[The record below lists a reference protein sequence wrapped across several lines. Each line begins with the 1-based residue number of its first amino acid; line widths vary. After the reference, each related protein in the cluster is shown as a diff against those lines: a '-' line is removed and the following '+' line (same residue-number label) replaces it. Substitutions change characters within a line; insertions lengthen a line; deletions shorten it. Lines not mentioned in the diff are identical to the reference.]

1 MTTLNDMNDQVLQEH
16 YSALIHK
23 YEKFQAKKLTLNMS
37 RGVPCPEQ
45 LDLSAGLLDCLKEND
60 YKAANG
66 TDCRNYGGVDG
77 IPEAKELF
85 AQALDVS
92 PSEIIIGGNSSL
104 TLMHDLIARAMLRGL
119 PDSTTSWG
127 KLPQVKFLCPSPGY
141 DRHFAICEYLGIEM
155 IPVNYLPDGPD
166 MDQVEQ
172 LVAADSSIKGIWC
185 VPKYSNPTGITYSNT
200 VVERLA
206 ALPAKAPDF
215 RIFWDNAYVIHH
227 LIDTPDHLLNILT
240 ACKKAGH
247 PDRVFIFSSTSKV
260 TFPGA
265 GIGVLASS
273 ENNVNWLKKQIN
285 IQTIGPDK
293 INQLR
298 HIRFFKD
305 LAGIEAH
312 MRRHATILK
321 PKFDLVLET
330 LEVELGSKELATWSR
345 PQGGYFISLDTL
357 PGCAQKVVAKT
368 AAAGV
373 ILTPAG
379 ATYPYGKDP
388 EDKNIRLAPTFP
400 PLPDLKQAMELL
412 ALCIQVVSTEQ
423 ELEKRGL
430 SLSHK

>member
-1 MTTLNDMNDQVLQEH
+1 MSKLNEMNDLLLREH
-16 YSALIHK
+16 YSTLVSS
-23 YEKFQAKKLTLNMS
+23 YEKFQAQKLTLNMS

-45 LDLSAGLLDCLKEND
+45 LDLSAGLFDCLKEND
-60 YKAANG
+60 YKAVNG
-66 TDCRNYGGVDG
+66 IDCRTYGAVDG

-85 AQALDVS
+85 AQVLEVS
-92 PSEIIIGGNSSL
+92 PGEIIIGGNSSL

-119 PDSTTSWG
+119 PDSTTPWG

-141 DRHFAICEYLGIEM
+141 DRHFAVCEYLGIEM
-155 IPVNYLPDGPD
+155 IPINYLHDGPD

-185 VPKYSNPTGITYSNT
+185 VPKYSNPSGITYSAA

-206 ALPAKAPDF
+206 AMPAKAPDF
-215 RIFWDNAYVIHH
+215 RIFWDNAYTIHH
-227 LIDTPDHLLNILT
+227 LTATPPCLVNILA

-247 PDRVFIFSSTSKV
+247 PDRVFIFGSTSKV
-260 TFPGA
+260 SFPGA
-265 GIGVLASS
+265 GIAMVAGS
-273 ENNVNWLKKQIN
+273 ESNINWLKKEIS

-305 LAGIEAH
+305 LAGIQAH
-312 MRRHATILK
+312 MRRHAAILK

-330 LEVELGSKELATWSR
+330 LEAGLGDKGLAAWSK

-357 PGCAQKVVAKT
+357 PGCARKVVAKT

-379 ATYPYGKDP
+379 ATFPYGKDP

-400 PLPDLKQAMELL
+400 PLADLKQAMELL
-412 ALCIQVVSTEQ
+412 ALCIQLVSTEQ

-430 SLSHK
+430 R